1 MLASAFPFPKR
12 PVLAV
17 VANMIINHSQL
28 STDFLK
34 KRRENGRLKKEQTPR
49 SSQMAQIVGHH
60 KHSWLAPLST
70 PECFRGTYDND
81 RQDED
86 EYGDKDGDEVG
97 SKMKPREEED

>member
-1 MLASAFPFPKR
+1 
-12 PVLAV
+12 
-17 VANMIINHSQL
+17 
-28 STDFLK
+28 
-34 KRRENGRLKKEQTPR
+34 
-49 SSQMAQIVGHH
+49 MAQIVGHH